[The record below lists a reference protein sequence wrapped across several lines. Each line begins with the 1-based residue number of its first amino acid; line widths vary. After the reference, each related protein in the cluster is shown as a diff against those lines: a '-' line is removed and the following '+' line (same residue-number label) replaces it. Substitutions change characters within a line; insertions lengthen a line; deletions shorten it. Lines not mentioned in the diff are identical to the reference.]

1 MFEVSFIEFGAR
13 SQGLIVLKYLVIL
26 VCARFYIGDF
36 FASL

>member
-13 SQGLIVLKYLVIL
+13 SQGLIVLKYSVIL